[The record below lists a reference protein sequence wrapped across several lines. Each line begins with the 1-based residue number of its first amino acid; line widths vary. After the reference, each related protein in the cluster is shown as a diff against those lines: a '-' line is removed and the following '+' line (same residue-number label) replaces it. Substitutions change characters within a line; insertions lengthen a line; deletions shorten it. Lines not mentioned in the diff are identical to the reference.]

1 MFPTNGLKVKK
12 EENKNLNKTVPILRK
27 GYRPENVDDD
37 SDEEIIN
44 KNEKDKKINNEIDED
59 EEIKRLKNK
68 LKEIENK
75 KNQIKNNN
83 NISEIIKT
91 LSKEKESIKEIE
103 YEEQIININDI
114 IQNEKEE
121 EQNLLKEKNE
131 KEENKTKKIMS
142 KREKDLLKK
151 YVENNSSEEES
162 EENEEEEEEES
173 VPIFISSNSRN
184 QKKQVNNNNNEDIEN
199 ENEKIIKR
207 KKEDNINN
215 LIKQEKDKKTNNK
228 ESELKKE
235 NNDLLNIMPDD
246 TDNPDD
252 QIEYENWKI
261 RELNRIKRQMEEKEI
276 KKKEQKEIERRRN
289 LTDEQ
294 RKEENLKLGSDSTI
308 RNFKSKI
315 KYLQK
320 YYHKGAFFQDEAYNN
335 SEHIYNRDFNLP
347 TWEDSIDRS
356 NVPGIMEKRRGN
368 LFKKGQSK
376 YTHLTNEDTTDFNP
390 DFRIPDNINNN
401 LLKKIGGYKGKN
413 KFDGK

>member
-27 GYRPENVDDD
+27 GYRPENADDD
-37 SDEEIIN
+37 SDEEINN
-44 KNEKDKKINNEIDED
+44 KNVKDKKINNEIDED

-68 LKEIENK
+68 LKELENK

-83 NISEIIKT
+83 NISEIIKNI
-91 LSKEKESIKEIE
+91 SKEKESINEIE

-121 EQNLLKEKNE
+121 EKNLLKEKNE
-131 KEENKTKKIMS
+131 IEQNKTKKIMS

-162 EENEEEEEEES
+162 EENEEEEEES
-173 VPIFISSNSRN
+173 IPIFISSNARN
-184 QKKQVNNNNNEDIEN
+184 KTKEVNNNINNEDIED

-215 LIKQEKDKKTNNK
+215 LIKQEKEKKSNNK
-228 ESELKKE
+228 EKDIKKE
-235 NNDLLNIMPDD
+235 NNDLLNMPDD

-356 NVPGIMEKRRGN
+356 NVPAIMEKRRGN

-376 YTHLTNEDTTDFNP
+376 YTHLTNEDTTNFDP

-401 LLKKIGGYKGKN
+401 ILKKIGGYKGQN

>member
-59 EEIKRLKNK
+59 EEIKRLKTK

-121 EQNLLKEKNE
+121 EINRLKEKNE
-131 KEENKTKKIMS
+131 IEENKKEKIMS

-162 EENEEEEEEES
+162 EENEEEEEES

-184 QKKQVNNNNNEDIEN
+184 QKKQVNSNNNEDIEN

-215 LIKQEKDKKTNNK
+215 LIKKEKDKKSNNK
-228 ESELKKE
+228 ESDIKKE

-347 TWEDSIDRS
+347 TWEDTIDKT
-356 NVPGIMEKRRGN
+356 NLPKLLAKRRGN
-368 LFKKGQSK
+368 VWKKSQSK
-376 YTHLTNEDTTDFNP
+376 YTHLNDADTTNFDKNFVVP
-390 DFRIPDNINNN
+390 ENI
-401 LLKKIGGYKGKN
+401 LAKIQKVSKKK
-413 KFDGK
+413 

>member
-12 EENKNLNKTVPILRK
+12 EENKNVNKTIPILRK
-27 GYRPENVDDD
+27 GYRPENIDDD
-37 SDEEIIN
+37 SDDEIIN
-44 KNEKDKKINNEIDED
+44 KNEKDKKVNNGIDED
-59 EEIKRLKNK
+59 EEIKKLKNK

-83 NISEIIKT
+83 NINEIIKNI
-91 LSKEKESIKEIE
+91 SKEKESINEIE

-121 EQNLLKEKNE
+121 EINRLKEKNE
-131 KEENKTKKIMS
+131 IEENKKEKIMS

-151 YVENNSSEEES
+151 YVETNSSEEES
-162 EENEEEEEEES
+162 EENEEEEEES

-199 ENEKIIKR
+199 ENEQIIKR

-215 LIKQEKDKKTNNK
+215 LIKKEKDKKSNNK
-228 ESELKKE
+228 ESDIKKE

-356 NVPGIMEKRRGN
+356 NLPGIMEKRRGN

>member
-12 EENKNLNKTVPILRK
+12 EENKNVNKTIPILRK
-27 GYRPENVDDD
+27 GYRPENIDDD
-37 SDEEIIN
+37 SDDEIIN
-44 KNEKDKKINNEIDED
+44 KNEKDKKVNNGIDED
-59 EEIKRLKNK
+59 EEIKKLKNK

-83 NISEIIKT
+83 NINEIIKNI
-91 LSKEKESIKEIE
+91 SKEKESINEIE

-121 EQNLLKEKNE
+121 EINRLKEKNE
-131 KEENKTKKIMS
+131 IEENKKEKIMS

-151 YVENNSSEEES
+151 YVETNSSEEES
-162 EENEEEEEEES
+162 EENEEEEEES

-184 QKKQVNNNNNEDIEN
+184 QKKQVNSNNNEDIEN
-199 ENEKIIKR
+199 ENEQIIKR

-215 LIKQEKDKKTNNK
+215 LIKKEKDKKSNNK
-228 ESELKKE
+228 ESDIKKE

>member
-12 EENKNLNKTVPILRK
+12 EENKNVNKTIPILRK
-27 GYRPENVDDD
+27 GYRPENIDDD
-37 SDEEIIN
+37 SDDEIIN
-44 KNEKDKKINNEIDED
+44 KNEKDKKVNNEIDED
-59 EEIKRLKNK
+59 EEIKKLKNK

-83 NISEIIKT
+83 NINEIIKNI
-91 LSKEKESIKEIE
+91 SKEKESINEIE

-121 EQNLLKEKNE
+121 EINRLKEKNE
-131 KEENKTKKIMS
+131 IEENKKEKIMS

-151 YVENNSSEEES
+151 YVETNSSEEES
-162 EENEEEEEEES
+162 EENEEEEEES

-199 ENEKIIKR
+199 ENEQIIKR

-215 LIKQEKDKKTNNK
+215 LIKKEKDKKSNNK
-228 ESELKKE
+228 ESDIKKE

-356 NVPGIMEKRRGN
+356 NLPGIMEKRRGN